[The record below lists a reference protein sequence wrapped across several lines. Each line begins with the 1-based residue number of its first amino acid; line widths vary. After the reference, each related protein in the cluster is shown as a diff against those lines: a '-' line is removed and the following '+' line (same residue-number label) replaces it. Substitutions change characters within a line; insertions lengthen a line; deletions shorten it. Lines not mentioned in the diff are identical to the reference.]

1 MFKVH
6 CPGLPSYKQKYLV
19 DEYLATATSYDA
31 HNALADVLYLRELF
45 NQMLAT
51 RIQTGELNSYSYTT
65 KSALDK
71 SAFLAIAE
79 DNMPTYKQLIAKKV
93 VSKDTAMKL
102 SGHNIRYDHLTSL
115 YSSKGEVAVR
125 ELFNG
130 QSNGIACLSSEIVI
144 GKIITHLNAIN
155 KK

>member
-1 MFKVH
+1 
-6 CPGLPSYKQKYLV
+6 
-19 DEYLATATSYDA
+19 
-31 HNALADVLYLRELF
+31 
-45 NQMLAT
+45 MLAT

-155 KK
+155 KNKK